1 VGDIA
6 ADGSFT
12 LSGGVLMS
20 ENNILEMNQEN
31 SGHGKVEI
39 APEVIE
45 VIAGIAAAEVE
56 GVAQM
61 RGSFATG
68 VVERLGKKNHG
79 KGVKVELTESGIKV
93 DVYCLMKFGVSI
105 PAVAQEIQD
114 NIRQALLNMTALESE
129 EVNIHIVGIQFENQK
144 PEVVDVEQEV

>member
-1 VGDIA
+1 MGEYNV
-6 ADGSFT
+6 
-12 LSGGVLMS
+12 
-20 ENNILEMNQEN
+20 LEMNQGN

-45 VIAGIAAAEVE
+45 VIAGIAASEVE

-61 RGSFATG
+61 RGNFATG

-79 KGVKVELTESGIKV
+79 KGVKVELSEEGIKV

-105 PAVAQEIQD
+105 PTVAGKIQD
-114 NIRQALLNMTALESE
+114 NIRQALLNMTALEAE
-129 EVNIHIVGIQFENQK
+129 AVNIHVVGISFENQK
-144 PEVVDVEQEV
+144 PEPEVEEEI

>member
-1 VGDIA
+1 
-6 ADGSFT
+6 
-12 LSGGVLMS
+12 MS
-20 ENNILEMNQEN
+20 EYNVLEMNQGN

-45 VIAGIAAAEVE
+45 VIAGIAASEVE

-61 RGSFATG
+61 RGNFATG

-79 KGVKVELTESGIKV
+79 KGVKVELSEEGTTV

-105 PAVAQEIQD
+105 PTVAGKIQD
-114 NIRQALLNMTALESE
+114 NIRQALLNMTALEAE
-129 EVNIHIVGIQFENQK
+129 AVNIHVVGISFETQK
-144 PEVVDVEQEV
+144 PEPEVEEEI